1 MGSTVNIGT
10 PSNNTVTSAILQNG
24 SVVATKIATDAV
36 TTAKIANDAVTT
48 AKITDNA
55 VTTAEIA
62 DEAVTLAKLPHG
74 TSSNNGKFLRANN
87 GADPTFESV
96 ITDLVNDTSPQLGG
110 DLQSNCNNIHF
121 ADNDK
126 AAFGSA
132 TNGDMVILHNGTDSI
147 IDNQTG
153 NLFLRSGSTHLQSAT
168 GENKIVAEADG
179 AVELYHN
186 NTKQFETTGDGAKL
200 TSGSHFDFH
209 DNSRVRLGDS
219 SDLQLYH
226 DGNHSHLTSST
237 GNLRILA
244 DGAGELVLTSKAGEE
259 AIVCAQ
265 DGSVELM
272 HDNSKKLETTS
283 SGVTITGTCTATAFA
298 GDGSALTGIQG
309 IPSGVIM
316 MWSGAVNAIPTG
328 FVLCNGSNS
337 TPDLR
342 DRFVVGAGNS
352 YSVGDN
358 GGSVTATDTVSV
370 SVSGSGT
377 TGNQNWGS
385 GSGQYQ
391 PTNGWQQSGHNH
403 SFSFSG
409 SGSDTVSIDT
419 RSPYYALCY
428 IMKT

>member
-1 MGSTVNIGT
+1 M
-10 PSNNTVTSAILQNG
+10 A
-24 SVVATKIATDAV
+24 KFK
-36 TTAKIANDAVTT
+36 TAD
-48 AKITDNA
+48 
-55 VTTAEIA
+55 
-62 DEAVTLAKLPHG
+62 
-74 TSSNNGKFLRANN
+74 
-87 GADPTFESV
+87 
-96 ITDLVNDTSPQLGG
+96 
-110 DLQSNCNNIHF
+110 
-121 ADNDK
+121 
-126 AAFGSA
+126 
-132 TNGDMVILHNGTDSI
+132 
-147 IDNQTG
+147 
-153 NLFLRSGSTHLQSAT
+153 
-168 GENKIVAEADG
+168 

-186 NTKQFETTGDGAKL
+186 
-200 TSGSHFDFH
+200 
-209 DNSRVRLGDS
+209 
-219 SDLQLYH
+219 
-226 DGNHSHLTSST
+226 
-237 GNLRILA
+237 
-244 DGAGELVLTSKAGEE
+244 
-259 AIVCAQ
+259 
-265 DGSVELM
+265 
-272 HDNSKKLETTS
+272 NSKKLETTS
-283 SGVTITGTCTATAFA
+283 GGATITGTCTATAFA